1 MPLLTKDIGTPSA
14 FAPKLKCT
22 LFLKLTHNRESQKVL
37 KALRRLSTFAR
48 LFASGSGAV
57 HFFSKTS
64 GLTGLG
70 GISPLRPAMRFSAA
84 MVAILARV
92 A

>member
-1 MPLLTKDIGTPSA
+1 MPLLTKDIEAPSA
-14 FAPKLKCT
+14 FAPELKCT
-22 LFLKLTHNRESQKVL
+22 LFLKLTQNRESQKVL
-37 KALRRLSTFAR
+37 KALRKFSTPAR
-48 LFASGSGAV
+48 LFASGFGAV

-64 GLTGLG
+64 GFTGLG
-70 GISPLRPAMRFSAA
+70 GISPLRPTMRFSAA